1 MSSTLRN
8 ASLVLACVAALSVGS
23 ANAQTR
29 FHLRSGAG
37 PRGALLGGGY
47 TTVSNG
53 NMTHQ
58 GAHYLQGN
66 NGASFAGHNNLTRNA
81 DGSAS
86 GSRNFQGTTAAGG
99 NYSGNGSYSRNASG
113 ALTGS
118 SQASGSGPHGSYN
131 ASTNTANGVT
141 THDTTATNAA
151 TGITYNG
158 QTTYTRGQG
167 FTHSGS
173 CTNASGAA
181 VSCGP

>member
-8 ASLVLACVAALSVGS
+8 ASLLLACAAAFVTVS
-23 ANAQTR
+23 ASAQTR
-29 FHLRSGAG
+29 FHLRDGAG
-37 PRGALLGGGY
+37 PRGAALGGGY

-53 NMTHQ
+53 NLTHQ
-58 GAHYLQGN
+58 GAHYFQGN
-66 NGASFAGHNNLTRNA
+66 DGASYAGHNNVMRNA

-86 GSRNFQGTTAAGG
+86 SSRNFQGTTAAGG
-99 NYSGNGSYSRNASG
+99 NYSGNGSYSRTANS
-113 ALTGS
+113 ALMGS
-118 SQASGSGPHGSYN
+118 SQATGSGPRGSYQVNN
-131 ASTNTANGVT
+131 ATANGVT

-158 QTTYTRGQG
+158 QTTYTKGQG

-181 VSCGP
+181 VACGL